1 MSRAKRRA
9 IARNALRLALLGT
22 LALTACATD
31 ELTLAPATPSQPW
44 VIPPSFDKLPPPRSP
59 ASDHAAPATGGG
71 KADGSVP
78 LLPSE
83 ATARGRPASTEYASA
98 IASGNNVPI
107 DPSRHYDLAALI
119 DLAQRNNP
127 ETRDAWE
134 RARQAALEVGLSE
147 ATYVPQI
154 TGEIV
159 AGYQHTPL
167 PIPTNL
173 IPRGF
178 FTSDTRELI
187 PTLTAKW
194 LLFDF
199 GQRAGA
205 VGAAK
210 ANSFVANV
218 TFTGTHQQLIYAVS
232 RDYFALGAARG
243 RLRVAQQALKSAEI
257 VEDAAESQRARGLA
271 TTVELAQAQRQTA
284 QARFDLVRAT
294 GAERSAY
301 SALVASMGIT
311 PSARVDVT
319 DSSAQNLPDAP
330 TRDVDA
336 YVEDALA
343 NRPDIIAAFGKVR
356 AAEANLSGA
365 RATYYPTIGLESQVY
380 QNVGG
385 LSTQGSRYYTVNE
398 PGANVLLKLSLPLFD
413 GGTREARIAIA
424 RSDVEAA
431 NGSLDQAR
439 DKAVRDVTDAYDSL
453 RTSFAEY
460 GAALTLNKTAQTAYD
475 ASLDAYRHGVG
486 TYTDVANNET
496 ALTQAQS
503 AKEDAH
509 ANVFTAAAALAFST
523 GATLSQP

>member
-1 MSRAKRRA
+1 MSRAKRTA
-9 IARNALRLALLGT
+9 ISRNAARLALLGS

-31 ELTLAPATPSQPW
+31 SLDLAPSKPSQPW
-44 VIPPSFDKLPPPRSP
+44 VIPPSFDKLQPPEAS
-59 ASDHAAPATGGG
+59 ASDRVASGTTSTPAATAPA
-71 KADGSVP
+71 VP
-78 LLPSE
+78 PEITAPVHTTSSE
-83 ATARGRPASTEYASA
+83 YATAIPG
-98 IASGNNVPI
+98 GNSVSI
-107 DPSRHYDLAALI
+107 DPNRHYDLAALI

-167 PIPTNL
+167 PIPTSL
-173 IPRGF
+173 VPQGF
-178 FTSDTRELI
+178 FTADTRELI

-205 VGAAK
+205 VDAAK

-232 RDYFALGAARG
+232 RDYFSLGAARG
-243 RLRVAQQALKSAEI
+243 RLRVAQQALKSAEV
-257 VEDAAESQRARGLA
+257 VEDATQSQRTRGLA
-271 TTVELAQAQRQTA
+271 TVVELAQAQRQTA
-284 QARFDLVRAT
+284 QARFDLVRVT

-301 SALVASMGIT
+301 SALIASMGIA
-311 PSARVDVT
+311 PSTRVDVT
-319 DSSAQNLPDAP
+319 DSSAQKLPDGPA
-330 TRDVDA
+330 RDVDA
-336 YVEDALA
+336 YVRDALA

-385 LSTQGSRYYTVNE
+385 LSTQGSRFYSVNE

-424 RSDVEAA
+424 HSEVEAA
-431 NGSLDQAR
+431 HGSLDQAR
-439 DKAVRDVTDAYDSL
+439 DKAVREVTDAYDSL

-460 GAALTLNKTAQTAYD
+460 GAALTLNKTAQIAYD

-486 TYTDVANNET
+486 TYTDIANNET

-503 AKEDAH
+503 SQEDAH

-523 GATLSQP
+523 GATLSQR

>member
-1 MSRAKRRA
+1 MSRAKRGT
-9 IARNALRLALLGT
+9 ITRNASRLALLGT
-22 LALTACATD
+22 LALAACATD
-31 ELTLAPATPSQPW
+31 KLDLAPRTPSQPW
-44 VIPPSFDKLPPPRSP
+44 VIPPSFDKLPPPGSS
-59 ASDHAAPATGGG
+59 ASDHAPPATND
-71 KADGSVP
+71 KSDAVP
-78 LLPSE
+78 ILPPE
-83 ATARGRPASTEYASA
+83 TTASGRTTSSEYANA
-98 IASGNNVPI
+98 IPGGNSVSI
-107 DPSRHYDLAALI
+107 DPNRHYNLAALI

-134 RARQAALEVGLSE
+134 RARQAALGVGLSE

-154 TGEIV
+154 TGEII

-173 IPRGF
+173 IPQGF

-205 VGAAK
+205 VDAAK

-218 TFTGTHQQLIYAVS
+218 TFTGAHQQLIYAVS
-232 RDYFALGAARG
+232 RDYFALGAARS

-257 VEDAAESQRARGLA
+257 VDDATQSRRGRGLA

-284 QARFDLVRAT
+284 QTRFDLVRAT
-294 GAERSAY
+294 GAEHAAY
-301 SALVASMGIT
+301 SALIASMGVA
-311 PSARVDVT
+311 PSTRVDVT
-319 DSSAQNLPDAP
+319 DSSAQKLPDSP

-336 YVEDALA
+336 YVRDALA
-343 NRPDIIAAFGKVR
+343 NRPDIIASFGKVR

-413 GGTREARIAIA
+413 GDTREARIAIA
-424 RSDVEAA
+424 RSEVEAA
-431 NGSLDQAR
+431 HGSLDQAR
-439 DKAVRDVTDAYDSL
+439 DKAVREVTDAYDSL
-453 RTSFAEY
+453 HTSFAEY

-475 ASLDAYRHGVG
+475 ASLDAYRHGIG

-503 AKEDAH
+503 AQEDAH
-509 ANVFTAAAALAFST
+509 ANIFTAAAALAFAT
-523 GATLSQP
+523 GATLSQW

>member
-1 MSRAKRRA
+1 MSRTKRGA
-9 IARNALRLALLGT
+9 IARNTPTLALLAT
-22 LALTACATD
+22 LALAACATD
-31 ELTLAPATPSQPW
+31 KLDLAPKTPSQPW
-44 VIPPSFDKLPPPRSP
+44 AIPPSFDKLPPPGSST
-59 ASDHAAPATGGG
+59 SDRVPPATSALSDTAG
-71 KADGSVP
+71 AVT
-78 LLPSE
+78 PSE
-83 ATARGRPASTEYASA
+83 TTAQARGASTEYASA
-98 IASGNNVPI
+98 IPGGNSVAI
-107 DPSRHYDLAALI
+107 DPNRHYDLAALI

-134 RARQAALEVGLSE
+134 RARQAALGVGLSE

-154 TGEIV
+154 TGEII

-167 PIPTNL
+167 PIPTSL
-173 IPRGF
+173 VPQGF
-178 FTSDTRELI
+178 FTADTRELI

-205 VGAAK
+205 VDAAK

-218 TFTGTHQQLIYAVS
+218 TFTGAHQQLIYAVS
-232 RDYFALGAARG
+232 RDYFALSAARG
-243 RLRVAQQALKSAEI
+243 RLRVAQQAMRSAEI
-257 VEDAAESQRARGLA
+257 VEDATQSRRTRGLA
-271 TTVELAQAQRQTA
+271 TTVELAQAERQTA

-294 GAERSAY
+294 GAEHSAY
-301 SALVASMGIT
+301 SALIASMGIA
-311 PSARVDVT
+311 PSTRIDVT
-319 DSSAQNLPDAP
+319 DSSAQKLPDSP
-330 TRDVDA
+330 TRDVDT
-336 YVEDALA
+336 YVQDALA

-424 RSDVEAA
+424 RSEVEAA
-431 NGSLDQAR
+431 HGSLDQAR
-439 DKAVRDVTDAYDSL
+439 DKAVREVTDAYDSL

-460 GAALTLNKTAQTAYD
+460 GAALTLNKTAQTASD

-523 GATLSQP
+523 GATLSQR